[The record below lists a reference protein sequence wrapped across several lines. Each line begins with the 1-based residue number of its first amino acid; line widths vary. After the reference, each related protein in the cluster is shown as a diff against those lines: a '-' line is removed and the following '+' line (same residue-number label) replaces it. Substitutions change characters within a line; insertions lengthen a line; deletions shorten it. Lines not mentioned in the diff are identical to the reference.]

1 MTIKPLFDRILVKRL
16 PENDCTPGGIYI
28 PPSAKEK
35 PTRATVCAV
44 GPGALTDQGVL
55 RPMSVKKGDQVLFGK
70 YNGTEVQLD
79 GEDYVI
85 LHESEV
91 LAILDD
97 QVPVQSESTD
107 QSTNSAGQA
116 PETVDQAS

>member
-1 MTIKPLFDRILVKRL
+1 MKIKPLFDCILVKRL
-16 PENDCTPGGIYI
+16 PEEDCTPGGIYI

-44 GPGALTDQGVL
+44 GPGAHTDQGTL
-55 RPMSVKKGDQVLFGK
+55 RPMSVKEGDQVLFGK

-91 LAILDD
+91 LAILDELESV
-97 QVPVQSESTD
+97 QVDSTE
-107 QSTNSAGQA
+107 QA

>member
-1 MTIKPLFDRILVKRL
+1 MNIKPLFDRILVKRL

-44 GPGALTDQGVL
+44 GPGALTDQGTL
-55 RPMSVKKGDQVLFGK
+55 RPMSVKVGDQVLFGK

-97 QVPVQSESTD
+97 QDSAQAESTE
-107 QSTNSAGQA
+107 QA